1 KYSTAQKTKVYDMYA
16 RFYRWSMDRVDNNG
30 IIAFITNR
38 SFIDSRT
45 FDGFRKSIQDNFS
58 HCYIIDTK
66 SDVRANPKISGTG
79 HNVFGIQTGV
89 AIMFLIKRSEKEFNC
104 KIQYISMEDELPKK
118 EKLNWFKDNKI
129 SQVTFTAITPDNK
142 NNWVG
147 LVDNN
152 WEEHIEIKKIF
163 SLITPGVNTARD
175 EWVFDTNIKAL
186 SKKVEY
192 LIDKYNDFVEV
203 NDKTFSPK
211 IKWSEGLKTHLKKNK
226 YLPKI
231 QEDLLVRFSYRPF
244 FSLFYY
250 SEKMLSDRLTANH
263 YLLFG
268 GNLQGGNKC
277 IVLNAAAGGQKPF
290 SLICTKYLAPFQFFG
305 DPTQCVSYQIYDEN
319 DNKRDN
325 ITDWGLQQFTDHYK
339 DKKIKKEDI
348 FNYTYAVLHN
358 PAYRKKYELNLKRE
372 FPRLP
377 FYKDFWQWA
386 KWGKELM
393 DLHINYEEVKPYK
406 LELANSEAV
415 VKELKKPKQ
424 EKLSIA
430 AEAKELYLPPQ
441 AKIKVKLKADKVL
454 GEIELDEVSVL
465 KGIPKEAWEYKL
477 GNRSALEWILDQY
490 KEKKYSDPTIAEK
503 FNTYRFADYKDK
515 VIDLLKRVTTV
526 SVETMMIIRE
536 MEKSSG

>member
-1 KYSTAQKTKVYDMYA
+1 
-16 RFYRWSMDRVDNNG
+16 FYRWSMDRVDNNG

-430 AEAKELYLPPQ
+430 AEAKELYLSPQ
-441 AKIKVKLKADKVL
+441 SKIKVKLKADKVL

-515 VIDLLKRVTTV
+515 VIDLVKRVTTV